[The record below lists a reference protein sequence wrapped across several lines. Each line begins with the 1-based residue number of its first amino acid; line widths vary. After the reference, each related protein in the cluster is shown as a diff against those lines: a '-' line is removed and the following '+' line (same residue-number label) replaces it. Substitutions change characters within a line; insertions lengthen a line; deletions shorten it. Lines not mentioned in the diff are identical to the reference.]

1 MAEIQGP
8 SISIIIRTKNEERF
22 IGQTLSAVFEQDTD
36 LPFEVIIIDSG
47 STDHTLEIVRQFN
60 VRVYEIK
67 PEEFTYGF
75 ALNYGVRLAKGEYII
90 NLSHDCVPVS
100 KKWLMNM
107 LRPILEDSS
116 IVATFGRQEPVKGL
130 NPFEEQ
136 DLLMCFKPDLEG
148 RIEIVFSNSNCAI
161 RKRVLIEYPFD
172 EKTCFAEDFI
182 WAKKLPPELRIKY
195 VHDASVYHSH
205 RLDFQYWSKR
215 FYNNGFFIPYLEKKH
230 GLKWYGDDPLM
241 QNLSNKTNPLK
252 IVHLLI
258 GESISV
264 ITFLKKN
271 MYFRFIPFAPIFVAL
286 RRHYYVKGIV
296 DGKKI
301 WRL

>member
-1 MAEIQGP
+1 MAEIQKP

-22 IGQTLSAVFEQDTD
+22 IGQTLRMVFEQDTD
-36 LPFEVIIIDSG
+36 LSFEVIIIDSG
-47 STDHTLEIVRQFN
+47 STDRTLEIVRQFN

-75 ALNYGVRLAKGEYII
+75 ALNYGARLARGEYII

-100 KKWLMNM
+100 KKWLMS
-107 LRPILEDSS
+107 LLSPILEDFS

-136 DLLMCFKPDLEG
+136 DLIMCFKPDQEG
-148 RIEIVFSNSNCAI
+148 RIQIVFSNANCAI
-161 RKRVLIEYPFD
+161 RKKILDEYPFD

-182 WAKKLPPELRIKY
+182 WAKKLPPKLKIKY

-205 RLDFQYWSKR
+205 RLDFKYWSKR
-215 FYNNGFFIPYLEKKH
+215 LYNNGFFIPYLEKKH
-230 GLKWYGDDPLM
+230 GLKWYVDDPLL
-241 QNLSNKTNPLK
+241 QNLNNKKNFLRT
-252 IVHLLI
+252 VRLLI
-258 GESISV
+258 GESIPIIS
-264 ITFLKKN
+264 FLKKN

-286 RRHYYVKGIV
+286 RRHYYIKGLK
-296 DGKKI
+296 DGKNF
-301 WRL
+301 W